1 MAKTAKELRQSLG
14 EIHDQFKKIIERA
27 ETEKRKRTDE
37 EEASLATMN
46 GEMSDIEKDIDLA
59 DMVEARTATLAK
71 PQTRGIRPSVATADD
86 DPAKAEEA
94 QRNVEK
100 DFRTRFGMV
109 GQHIAR
115 RMPTN
120 KLATREYR
128 TAFDRWLIA
137 PKGSGVS
144 TLTADEQRALSVGT
158 ASEGGHT
165 VPQEEFLAELI
176 KTVDNMAVI
185 RGISRTFQVP
195 QAQSLGAPT
204 LSADPSDP
212 TWTTELLVGAED
224 STMAFGKRE
233 LRPWP
238 LAKYIKV
245 SDKLLRASPLGM
257 ESIVRERLAYKQ
269 AVAHSTAFNT
279 GSGVN
284 EPLGLFTESA
294 NGLPGS
300 GNHKIDVAT
309 TGVLDADKIIA
320 ARFVLRQGYWPNARW
335 LMHRNW
341 LAKLRILKT
350 TDNYLWQPGLTIGAP
365 STFLDFPYVIDEYS
379 PSTTTGGQV
388 YAAILGDFSNYWI
401 VDALEIRLQR
411 LDELFALTNQVG
423 FVIRSETDAAPVLSD
438 AFVRLAPTMT

>member
-1 MAKTAKELRQSLG
+1 MATSKELRQRMG
-14 EIHDQFKKIIERA
+14 EMVAQSRAIMDRA
-27 ETEKRKRTDE
+27 EQEKRKRTGE
-37 EEASLATMN
+37 EEAELKKLD
-46 GEMSDIEKDIDLA
+46 GEMDELESSISLVEKQ
-59 DMVEARTATLAK
+59 EARETALAQ
-71 PQTRGIRPSVATADD
+71 PANRGLRLSPAADD
-86 DPAKAEEA
+86 GARGEEA
-94 QRNVEK
+94 QRNLEK
-100 DFRTRFGMV
+100 DFRTRYGMT

-128 TAFDRWLIA
+128 SAFERWLVA
-137 PKGSGVS
+137 PKGTGTQSLS
-144 TLTADEQRALSVGT
+144 PEEQRALSVGT
-158 ASEGGHT
+158 ASEGGYT

-185 RGISRTFQVP
+185 RSIARTFQVP

-212 TWTTELLVGAED
+212 TWTTELAVGSED

-257 ESIVRERLAYKQ
+257 ETIVRDRLAYKQ

-284 EPLGLFTESA
+284 QPLGLWTESA
-294 NGLPGS
+294 DGIPGS
-300 GNHKIDVAT
+300 GNGAVEVAT
-309 TGVLDADKIIA
+309 SGALDADKIIG
-320 ARFVLRQGYWPNARW
+320 ARFALRQGYWPNARW
-335 LMHRNW
+335 LLHRNW
-341 LAKLRILKT
+341 LSKFRQLKT
-350 TDNYLWQPGLTIGAP
+350 SDNYLWQPGLTVGAP
-365 STFLDFPYVIDEYS
+365 STFLDFPYSVDEYA
-379 PSTTTGGQV
+379 PSTTSGGAV

-401 VDALEIRLQR
+401 VDALDIRLQR

-423 FVIRSETDAAPVLSD
+423 FVIRSETDAAPVLAD
-438 AFVRLAPTMT
+438 AFVRLKPTMT